1 MTAPMAVSA
10 SFSTPGSRAGRTFAV
25 RSLGSPIVTRTSAG
39 WAVTLRFY
47 TSRSSAA
54 LLRLSHNGRF
64 VQAFTFSP
72 RTGNVLVGPFHVGRP
87 GRYQFRM
94 TLSDGRGGAAALVWN
109 MCLGGCGGFVP
120 AAVFIQP
127 LRATAVRTAS
137 GWLVKVHFRA
147 GGPGAATMR
156 MTAGGRLESSGSFT
170 FRRGAVTVDL
180 PARRAGLHQV
190 VLTAR
195 NAAGRTFTV
204 RWNILLR

>member
-1 MTAPMAVSA
+1 
-10 SFSTPGSRAGRTFAV
+10 
-25 RSLGSPIVTRTSAG
+25 
-39 WAVTLRFY
+39 
-47 TSRSSAA
+47 
-54 LLRLSHNGRF
+54 
-64 VQAFTFSP
+64 
-72 RTGNVLVGPFHVGRP
+72 
-87 GRYQFRM
+87 M
-94 TLSDGRGGAAALVWN
+94 TLTDGRGGRAALVWN
-109 MCLGGCGGFVP
+109 LCLGRCGAFRP

-137 GWLVKVHFRA
+137 GWIVKVHFQA

-156 MTAGGRLESSGSFT
+156 MTVGGRLESSGSFT

-195 NAAGRTFTV
+195 NAAGRTFSV